1 MITSGL
7 GPYDYLRMLKYIK
20 KLEQDFP
27 FISAK
32 SIGKSVMGKDIT
44 ALSIGSAEEYVLFVG
59 GIHGSEHYSC
69 GFLLNFFHDL
79 CRAIADN
86 KSIEGLN
93 ARRALKGRALMV
105 IPSINPDGCE
115 IASKGKVACGNR
127 EQSISQLAQGRYK
140 TYDFN
145 ARGVDIDQDFTA
157 PTPSEPE
164 TSAAIS
170 YFKNIPI
177 RHLLLLGIGDGRLAS
192 AKNEKLPARA
202 DRMLEIMTA
211 SSKLEPTE
219 REDELC
225 GGFVEWFCDSRLN
238 PSFRVLPEIKDFS
251 PEGTIRAYKEIRELL
266 MLTSI
271 M

>member
-7 GPYDYLRMLKYIK
+7 GPYDYLRTLKYTK
-20 KLEQDFP
+20 KLEEEFP

-32 SIGKSVMGKDIT
+32 SIGKSVLGKDIT
-44 ALSIGSAEEYVLFVG
+44 ALNIGNAEEYVLFVG

-79 CRAIADN
+79 CRAVADN

-93 ARRALKGRALMV
+93 ARRALKGRALVV
-105 IPSINPDGCE
+105 IPTVNPDGCE
-115 IASKGKVACGNR
+115 IASKGKVSCGNR
-127 EQSISQLAQGRYK
+127 EQSISKLAQGRYK

-145 ARGVDIDQDFTA
+145 ARGVDIDLDFT
-157 PTPSEPE
+157 TPSPREPE
-164 TSAAIS
+164 TSATIS
-170 YFKNIPI
+170 FLKNIPI

-192 AKNEKLPARA
+192 AQNEKLSARA

-211 SSKLEPTE
+211 SSKLEPTIPG
-219 REDELC
+219 DELC
-225 GGFVEWFCDSRLN
+225 GGFVKWFCDSKLK
-238 PSFRVLPEIKDFS
+238 PSFRALPEITDLS
-251 PEGTIRAYKEIRELL
+251 PEGVIRTYKEIRELL
-266 MLTSI
+266 MLTAI